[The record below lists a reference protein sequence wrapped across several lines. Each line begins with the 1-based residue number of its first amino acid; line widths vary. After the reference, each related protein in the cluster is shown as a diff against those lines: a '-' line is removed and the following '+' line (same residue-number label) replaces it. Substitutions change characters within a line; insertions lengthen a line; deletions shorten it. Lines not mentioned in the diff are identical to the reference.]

1 VQRAKPPEAEEIAV
15 ADIDVSWDQWKT
27 GLKQA
32 LQMGKKAG
40 MSDQQIVDKAAQIGD
55 YLAQNVNP
63 SNPQNRLLKEL
74 WTSANEQEQKAIA
87 SAVVRMLE
95 T

>member
-1 VQRAKPPEAEEIAV
+1 M
-15 ADIDVSWDQWKT
+15 ADIDVSWDQWKV

-32 LQMGKKAG
+32 LEMGKKAG
-40 MSDQQIVDKAAQIGD
+40 LSDQQIVDKAAQIGD
-55 YLAQNVNP
+55 FLARNVDP

-87 SAVVRMLE
+87 SAVVKMLE
-95 T
+95 S